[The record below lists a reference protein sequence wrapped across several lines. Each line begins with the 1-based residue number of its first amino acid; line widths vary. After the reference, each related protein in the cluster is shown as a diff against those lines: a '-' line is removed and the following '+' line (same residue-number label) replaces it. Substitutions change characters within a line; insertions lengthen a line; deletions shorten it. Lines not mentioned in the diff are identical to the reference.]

1 MDKLKSGEG
10 DSLPLIPVS
19 SVGLGLLFSFRQAT
33 KVEGARLQERIFK
46 SWRAGLQK
54 LFCYCIFLDTREAH

>member
-1 MDKLKSGEG
+1 MPLQLGEG

-33 KVEGARLQERIFK
+33 KVEGTRVQERIFK
-46 SWRAGLQK
+46 FGRTGLQK